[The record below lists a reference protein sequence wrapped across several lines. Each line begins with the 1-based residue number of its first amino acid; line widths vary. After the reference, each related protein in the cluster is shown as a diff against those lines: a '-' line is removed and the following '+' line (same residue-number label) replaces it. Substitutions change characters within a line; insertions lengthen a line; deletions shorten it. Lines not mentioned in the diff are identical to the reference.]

1 MNKPTETVEVTFND
15 LPQWLPGRTEVIIEW
30 RISLPAFEA
39 QVFQVRGGIAIHS
52 IPNI

>member
-1 MNKPTETVEVTFND
+1 MNKLTETLEVTFSV
-15 LPQWLPGRTEVIIEW
+15 LPRPLPGRTEVIIEW

-39 QVFQVRGGIAIHS
+39 QISQIGGGIATHS